1 MTKQPLP
8 LLRLLAFSALSI
20 TLHAFVL
27 SVSLPRNEALGG
39 AFYEPTHL
47 VVRLALFSAEQPATR
62 ERTEDERNERKSV
75 GREADGGAEHR
86 RALLPLPDVW
96 FAAEELSVRAEPL
109 TDVQIHYPP
118 VLEGSGM
125 TGSARVLL
133 HIDERGLVRKA
144 HIEASSPDAS
154 FGEAALSAW
163 KEVRFSPA
171 LKDGMAVKSRKVL
184 EISFLP

>member
-1 MTKQPLP
+1 MTKRPLP
-8 LLRLLAFSALSI
+8 LLRLLAFGALSI

-27 SVSLPRNEALGG
+27 SVSLTRNEALGS
-39 AFYEPTHL
+39 AFHEPTHL
-47 VVRLALFSAEQPATR
+47 MVRLALFSAEKPAPH
-62 ERTEDERNERKSV
+62 ERTEDERNERKAL
-75 GREADGGAEHR
+75 GGEADMGTEHR

-109 TDVQIHYPP
+109 TDVQIHYPSA
-118 VLEGSGM
+118 LEGSGM
-125 TGSARVLL
+125 AGSARVLL

-144 HIEASSPDAS
+144 QIEASSPHAS

-171 LKDGMAVKSRKVL
+171 LKDGTAVKSRKVL

>member
-1 MTKQPLP
+1 MTKRPPP

-27 SVSLPRNEALGG
+27 AVCLTRNEALGG

-47 VVRLALFSAEQPATR
+47 MVTLALFSAEEPAPR
-62 ERTEDERNERKSV
+62 ERTEDERNERKAL
-75 GREADGGAEHR
+75 GGEAEMGAERR

-125 TGSARVLL
+125 AGWTRVLL

>member
-1 MTKQPLP
+1 MTKRPLP
-8 LLRLLAFSALSI
+8 LLRLLAFGALSI

-27 SVSLPRNEALGG
+27 AVCLTRNEALGG

-86 RALLPLPDVW
+86 RALLPSPDVW

-171 LKDGMAVKSRKVL
+171 LRDGTAVKSRKVL